1 MENVH
6 SYRKTWLT
14 LICVSED
21 KILGG
26 QNGETEVD
34 KYLMQ
39 NYIHRENQ
47 NQG

>member
-1 MENVH
+1 MTYSNLCLWRQD
-6 SYRKTWLT
+6 SF
-14 LICVSED
+14 
-21 KILGG
+21 G

-39 NYIHRENQ
+39 NYIHKENQ